1 MAARPRWSAP
11 AIAETLTDAVQAALA
26 ALDIGRAHLVGHS
39 MGGAIA
45 ALLALRRPECAA
57 SLTLIARPA
66 SAPEINGRVH
76 RRLCRRRPPPRGAV
90 EVLSL
95 LVHDPALV
103 SRTMVEDVLRYKRL
117 DGVTAALTA
126 IAAAWFAGGRQSL
139 DLTAPIASLAL
150 PVQLIWGREDRI
162 IPVGHAEALA
172 TRRPVHILDRVGHL
186 PQMERAGDV
195 NRLVGA
201 FVAASE

>member
-1 MAARPRWSAP
+1 MLSKPRSPRSTSGGRISSGIRWAARSR
-11 AIAETLTDAVQAALA
+11 
-26 ALDIGRAHLVGHS
+26 HS
-39 MGGAIA
+39 SRCAGPNA
-45 ALLALRRPECAA
+45 RRV
-57 SLTLIARPA
+57 LTLIA
-66 SAPEINGRVH
+66 SAGLGADINGRFIDGFVGAG
-76 RRLCRRRPPPRGAV
+76 RRREAV
-90 EVLSL
+90 EVLSQ
-95 LVHDPALV
+95 LVADPALV

-126 IAAAWFAGGRQSL
+126 IAASWFAGGRQSL

-162 IPVGHAEALA
+162 IPAGHAEALA